1 MIKKNFYFFILI
13 LIANFNINI
22 SYANDV
28 KEIELDGMSL
38 GESLLKFTSENEIK
52 KNEINYFDDE
62 RQYYVVFY
70 NKNLSKFD
78 DMEIYLKTNDKKY
91 IMKSINAGIYPKNLK
106 ECLKIKD
113 EYINEITSTLNLD
126 FVDASYTH
134 NYYTNSYINGDVA
147 YLKGGFISLDCM
159 FFDKKDK
166 NKFPG
171 LVDNL
176 SVTLSLN
183 EINDWIETGYK

>member
-1 MIKKNFYFFILI
+1 MRIFFSVLLIILSFQS
-13 LIANFNINI
+13 L
-22 SYANDV
+22 SRANDV
-28 KEIELDGMSL
+28 KEIELDGLSL
-38 GESLLKFTSENEIK
+38 GTSLLKFTSESEIK
-52 KNEINYFDDE
+52 KNKLNYFEDE

-70 NKNLSKFD
+70 NKNLSRFD
-78 DMEIYLKTNDKKY
+78 DMEIYLKTNDDKY
-91 IMKSINAGIYPKNLK
+91 IMKSINAGLYPKNLN

-113 EYINEITSTLNLD
+113 EIKNEISSAINVD

-147 YLKGGFISLDCM
+147 FLEGGFIGLDCM
-159 FFDKKDK
+159 FFDNKDK
-166 NKFPG
+166 KKFTS

-176 SVTLSLN
+176 SVTISLN

>member
-1 MIKKNFYFFILI
+1 MKKIFFTVFFII
-13 LIANFNINI
+13 LSLQSFSRADNI
-22 SYANDV
+22 

-38 GESLLKFTSENEIK
+38 GNSLLNFTSENEIK
-52 KNEINYFDDE
+52 KNKLNYFEDE

-70 NKNLSKFD
+70 DKNLSRFD

-91 IMKSINAGIYPKNLK
+91 IMKSINAGLYPKNLN
-106 ECLKIKD
+106 ECLETKDKIKK
-113 EYINEITSTLNLD
+113 EISSAINVD

-147 YLKGGFISLDCM
+147 FLDGGFISLDCM
-159 FFDKKDK
+159 FFDAKDK
-166 NKFPG
+166 KKFTS

-183 EINDWIETGYK
+183 EINDWIDTGYK

>member
-1 MIKKNFYFFILI
+1 MKIFFSVLLIILSFQS
-13 LIANFNINI
+13 L
-22 SYANDV
+22 SRANDV
-28 KEIELDGMSL
+28 KEIELDGLSL
-38 GESLLKFTSENEIK
+38 GTSLLKFTSESEIK
-52 KNEINYFDDE
+52 KNKLNYFEDE

-70 NKNLSKFD
+70 NKNLSRFD
-78 DMEIYLKTNDKKY
+78 DMEIYLKTNDDNY
-91 IMKSINAGIYPKNLK
+91 IMKSINAGLYPKNLN

-113 EYINEITSTLNLD
+113 EIKNEISSAINVD

-147 YLKGGFISLDCM
+147 FLEGGFIGLDCM
-159 FFDKKDK
+159 FFDDKDK
-166 NKFPG
+166 KKFTS

-176 SVTLSLN
+176 SVTISLN

>member
-1 MIKKNFYFFILI
+1 MRTVLITIILF
-13 LIANFNINI
+13 LNIQ
-22 SYANDV
+22 SLTKANDV
-28 KEIELDGMSL
+28 KEIELDGLSL
-38 GESLLKFTSENEIK
+38 GTSLLKFTSESEIK
-52 KNEINYFDDE
+52 KNKLNYFEDE

-70 NKNLSKFD
+70 NKNLSRFD
-78 DMEIYLKTNDKKY
+78 DMEIYLKTNDDNY
-91 IMKSINAGIYPKNLK
+91 IMKSINAGLYPKNLN

-113 EYINEITSTLNLD
+113 EIKNEISSAINVD

-147 YLKGGFISLDCM
+147 FLEGGFIGLDCM
-159 FFDKKDK
+159 FFDDKDK
-166 NKFPG
+166 KKFTS

-176 SVTLSLN
+176 SVTISLN